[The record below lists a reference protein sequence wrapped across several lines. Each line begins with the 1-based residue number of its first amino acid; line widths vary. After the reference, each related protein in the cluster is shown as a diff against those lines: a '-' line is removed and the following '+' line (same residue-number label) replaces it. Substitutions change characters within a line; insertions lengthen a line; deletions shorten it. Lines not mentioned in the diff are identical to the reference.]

1 MLDKKQVA
9 DLFKVTYGRTDCIVT
24 SAPGRVNIIGE
35 HTDYNEGFVLPTP
48 IISRVWVAA
57 SARED
62 NVYRLN
68 SVNYGEDFSFSITDL
83 KFNKKHRWANYV
95 MGVVLALQNG
105 GHKIKGADMLI
116 YGDVPQGAGLSSSAA
131 LEVAAARAFHSLF
144 KLNLTP
150 VEIAYLGKS
159 AENDF
164 VGVKS
169 GIMDQFSA
177 SKGESGKA
185 LLIDCRSNK
194 SRSVT
199 LPNGYAFV
207 AVHTGINR
215 KLDSSTY
222 NERVDQCKIG
232 LDIINREHN
241 GLSSLRDVT
250 LDLLEQHRRVMPDV
264 IYRRCRHVI
273 TENRRVLE
281 AVDAIEQSDIEM
293 LGKLMYDS
301 HRSLRFDYDVSCSE
315 LNVLVEIA
323 RKTNYVYGA
332 RLTGA
337 GFGGCTINLLPIHK
351 TEFFKETAIT
361 EYKKATGLDAQ
372 IYLI

>member
-207 AVHTGINR
+207 AVNTGINR

>member
-116 YGDVPQGAGLSSSAA
+116 YGEVPQGAGLSSSAA

-232 LDIINREHN
+232 LDIINREHS

>member
-9 DLFKVTYGRTDCIVT
+9 DLFKATYGRRDCIVT

-48 IISRVWVAA
+48 IMSRVWVAA
-57 SARED
+57 SARVD
-62 NVYRLN
+62 SVFRL
-68 SVNYGEDFSFSITDL
+68 SSANYGEDFSFSITDL

-131 LEVAAARAFHSLF
+131 LEVAVARAFHSLF

-150 VEIAYLGKS
+150 VELAYLGKY

-164 VGVKS
+164 VGIKS

-177 SKGESGKA
+177 SKGEPGKA

-199 LPNGYAFV
+199 LPKGYAFV
-207 AVHTGINR
+207 AVHTGIHR
-215 KLDSSTY
+215 KLDSSIY

-232 LDIINREHN
+232 VDIINYEHR

-250 LDLLEQHRRVMPDV
+250 FELLEQHRRVMPDV
-264 IYRRCRHVI
+264 IYRRCKHVI

-281 AVDAIEQSDIEM
+281 AVDAIECGDIVG
-293 LGKLMYDS
+293 LGKLMFDS
-301 HRSLRFDYDVSCSE
+301 HRSLRYDYEVSCVE
-315 LNVLVEIA
+315 LDALVEIA
-323 RKTNYVYGA
+323 RKTNIVFGA

-337 GFGGCTINLLPIHK
+337 GFGGCTINLLPIHQA
-351 TEFFKETAIT
+351 EFFKETVMT
-361 EYKKATGLDAQ
+361 RYKKATGLDAQ
-372 IYLI
+372 IYPV

>member
-232 LDIINREHN
+232 LDIINREHS